1 MNRFNF
7 FTKEENEMR
16 KLISFTD
23 KVLLLGSQNN
33 PKMLD
38 TTDYDFMEILTPRT
52 MKTTEIVKLMKNKV
66 KKIRNMDNVYLGDVK
81 AGEFKGEKLR
91 WSGDE
96 IIQGF
101 KKIENQIIQLREA
114 INQKDTDF
122 KIDMIMFLDTTG
134 RYHEMSN
141 VIMRKKPPS
150 STSNN
155 IRQELLKEVKEKKRE
170 GKIYKSIK
178 RLYSFLAT
186 YKGREKEKEELL
198 DIINNPILGALHQM
212 NEGLNTL
219 IFLMENNRV
228 SVRNEEF
235 KRELQGF
242 KQWLW
247 ITYGELLEV
256 KPILEELK
264 NIIEKPTLEKIKS
277 YQQKIEVILNENTNK
292 KLKNLD

>member
-33 PKMLD
+33 PRMLY
-38 TTDYDFMEILTPRT
+38 TSDYDFMEILTPRT
-52 MKTTEIVKLMKNKV
+52 MKSEEIVKLMKNKI
-66 KKIRNMDNVYLGDVK
+66 KKIRNMENVYLGDVK

-155 IRQELLKEVKEKKRE
+155 IREELLKEVKEKKSE
-170 GKIYKSIK
+170 GKLYKSLK

-219 IFLMENNRV
+219 IFLMENNKV
-228 SVRNEEF
+228 SVRNEGF

-247 ITYGELLEV
+247 ITYGELQEV

-264 NIIEKPTLEKIKS
+264 DIIEKPTLEKIKS
-277 YQQKIEVILNENTNK
+277 YQQKIEVILNENTNRK
-292 KLKNLD
+292 IKN

>member
-33 PKMLD
+33 PRMLY
-38 TTDYDFMEILTPRT
+38 TSDYDFMEILTPRT
-52 MKTTEIVKLMKNKV
+52 MKSEEIVKLMKNKI
-66 KKIRNMDNVYLGDVK
+66 KKIRNMENVYLGDVK

-155 IRQELLKEVKEKKRE
+155 IREELLKEVKEKKSE
-170 GKIYKSIK
+170 GKLYKSLK

-219 IFLMENNRV
+219 IFLMENNKV
-228 SVRNEEF
+228 SVRNERF

-247 ITYGELLEV
+247 ITYGELQEV

-264 NIIEKPTLEKIKS
+264 DIIEKPTLEKIKS
-277 YQQKIEVILNENTNK
+277 YQQKIEVILNENTNRK
-292 KLKNLD
+292 IKN

>member
-33 PKMLD
+33 PRMLY

-52 MKTTEIVKLMKNKV
+52 MKTAEIVKLMKNKV

-228 SVRNEEF
+228 SVRNEGF

-247 ITYGELLEV
+247 ITYGELQEV

-264 NIIEKPTLEKIKS
+264 DIIEKPTLEKIKS